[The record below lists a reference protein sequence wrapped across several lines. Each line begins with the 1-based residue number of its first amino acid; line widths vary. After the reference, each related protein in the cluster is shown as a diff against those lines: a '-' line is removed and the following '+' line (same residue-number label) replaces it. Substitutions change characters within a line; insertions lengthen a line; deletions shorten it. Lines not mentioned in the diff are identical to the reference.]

1 ALTEMQVAAGEQ
13 RARHVNWIE
22 HARTAGEILDV
33 VVPAVLPG
41 GDGARAVAPDRSQR
55 VTGCRAAQCVFL
67 QRWQRKRRNSVR
79 GGGDQRPLAGVPAPE
94 QLRRRR
100 SAEQSWV
107 RDAGELDT
115 GKVPRG
121 ALLTGEIP
129 DRLVRVGETVGEEA
143 AAVGLGA
150 DPCVPPALA
159 G

>member
-1 ALTEMQVAAGEQ
+1 
-13 RARHVNWIE
+13 
-22 HARTAGEILDV
+22 
-33 VVPAVLPG
+33 
-41 GDGARAVAPDRSQR
+41 
-55 VTGCRAAQCVFL
+55 
-67 QRWQRKRRNSVR
+67 
-79 GGGDQRPLAGVPAPE
+79 RPLAGVPAPE

-143 AAVGLGA
+143 AAVGLGE

-159 G
+159 GRVADLLRHRTEVEDVNDEQVTGLGTLDVDRTGQHVRMR